1 MKKIFGLLN
10 LETLKLG
17 KDSVTNFKNYEVF
30 CYRLSELGA
39 ETIVALGKQEEIDS
53 VINTLEKKLDI
64 PIISIFELDQN
75 DIVSIE
81 DFLNGK
87 TSKILLLD
95 DNKILQIFNERL
107 DLLPNLISLIAYKA
121 KTTEFEIIATTDIE
135 SAKLGLKLS

>member
-39 ETIVALGKQEEIDS
+39 ESIIALGKQEEIDS
-53 VINTLEKKLDI
+53 VINALQKKLDI
-64 PIISIFELDQN
+64 PIISIFEFDQN

-81 DFLNGK
+81 GFLNGK
-87 TSKILLLD
+87 TGKILLLD

-107 DLLPNLISLIAYKA
+107 DFLPNLISLIAYKA
-121 KTTEFEIIATTDIE
+121 KTTEFEIIVTTDIE
-135 SAKLGLKLS
+135 SAKLGLKFS